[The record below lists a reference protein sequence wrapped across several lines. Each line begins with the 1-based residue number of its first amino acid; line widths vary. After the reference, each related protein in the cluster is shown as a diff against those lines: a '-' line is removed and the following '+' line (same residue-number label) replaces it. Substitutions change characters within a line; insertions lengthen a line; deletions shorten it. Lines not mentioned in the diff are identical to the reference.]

1 VSRKVRKSER
11 PEDKTEKYNTLIYEI
26 KTSGL
31 SDFPTSG
38 LKTKHMSLITQVDQD
53 IKQAM
58 LAKQPDRLRGL
69 RAIKSAL
76 LLARTEK
83 GAAEELTQEAEI
95 KVLQKL
101 IKQRKESAE
110 IYKTQNRDD
119 LYQIEMEEMKV
130 IEPYLP
136 QQMSRFEIE
145 GYLQELIS
153 RLGVTSVSDMGKVM
167 GIASKELAGQA
178 DGRTI
183 SEVVK
188 QLLG

>member
-1 VSRKVRKSER
+1 
-11 PEDKTEKYNTLIYEI
+11 
-26 KTSGL
+26 
-31 SDFPTSG
+31 
-38 LKTKHMSLITQVDQD
+38 MSLINQVDQH

-83 GAAEELTQEAEI
+83 GAAEELTEEAEI

-101 IKQRKESAE
+101 IKQRKESAD
-110 IYKTQNRDD
+110 IYKSQNRED
-119 LYQIEMEEMKV
+119 LYEIEMQEMQV
-130 IEPYLP
+130 IEPFLP
-136 QQMSRFEIE
+136 KQMGQEEIE
-145 GYLQELIS
+145 AYLKELIC
-153 RLGVTSVSDMGKVM
+153 RVGATSQKDMGKVM
-167 GIASKELAGQA
+167 GAANKELAGKA

-188 QLLG
+188 KLLV

>member
-1 VSRKVRKSER
+1 
-11 PEDKTEKYNTLIYEI
+11 
-26 KTSGL
+26 
-31 SDFPTSG
+31 
-38 LKTKHMSLITQVDQD
+38 MSLINQIDQD

-58 LAKQPDRLRGL
+58 LAKEPDRLRGL
-69 RAIKSAL
+69 RAVKAAL

-83 GAAEELTQEAEI
+83 SAAEELDKDTEI

-110 IYKTQNRDD
+110 IYKTQNRED
-119 LYQIEMEEMKV
+119 LYTIEMQEMQV

-136 QQMSRFEIE
+136 KQMGHEEIE
-145 GYLQELIS
+145 AYVKDLIG
-153 RLGVTSVSDMGKVM
+153 RVGATSVKDMGKVM
-167 GIASKELAGQA
+167 GAANKELAGKA

-188 QLLG
+188 GLLG

>member
-1 VSRKVRKSER
+1 
-11 PEDKTEKYNTLIYEI
+11 
-26 KTSGL
+26 
-31 SDFPTSG
+31 
-38 LKTKHMSLITQVDQD
+38 MSLINQIDQD

-58 LAKQPDRLRGL
+58 LAKQADRLRGL

-101 IKQRKESAE
+101 VKQRKESAE

-119 LYQIEMEEMKV
+119 LYQIEMDEMNV

-136 QQMSRFEIE
+136 TQMSRFEIE
-145 GYLQELIS
+145 GYLEEVIS
-153 RLGVTSVSDMGKVM
+153 RVGATSVSDMGKVM
-167 GIASKELAGQA
+167 GIANKELAGQA
-178 DGRTI
+178 DGKTI